1 MAIGVSREEFYH
13 STLVELRDYDEIFKE
28 RRMLEDQ
35 RDYMCGI
42 YTYEAVSI
50 AIANAFRSK
59 GSKPA
64 EYRKKP
70 IMVEVEEQRRLLNPT
85 EEDKKK
91 QLDQLREM
99 LFGMQKRFEESKK
112 AAVE

>member
-1 MAIGVSREEFYH
+1 MTIGVSREEFYH
-13 STLVELRDYDEIFKE
+13 STLVELRDYDLIFKE
-28 RRMLEDQ
+28 RRKLEDE

-42 YTYEAVSI
+42 YTYQAVQT
-50 AIANAFRSK
+50 ALANAFRGK
-59 GSKPA
+59 GAKPI
-64 EYRKKP
+64 EYRDKS
-70 IMVEVEEQRRLLNPT
+70 IMAEIEEQRRLLNPT

-112 AAVE
+112 AAV

>member
-50 AIANAFRSK
+50 AIANAIRSK

>member
-1 MAIGVSREEFYH
+1 MTIGVSREEFYH
-13 STLVELRDYDEIFKE
+13 STLVELRDYDEIFHQ
-28 RRMLEDQ
+28 RRLLEDE

-42 YTYEAVSI
+42 YTFQAVQT
-50 AIANAFRSK
+50 ALANAFRGK
-59 GSKPA
+59 GTKPI
-64 EYRKKP
+64 EYRNKS
-70 IMVEVEEQRRLLNPT
+70 IMAEIEEQRRIMNPT
-85 EEDKKK
+85 EEEKKK